1 MKSAYPQFYG
11 WYKKI
16 TWKYESH
23 RKANIQRK
31 LNNMNQA
38 MYFEKFKESNL
49 LKKLRSF
56 GNKVK
61 FWIVKTDY

>member
-1 MKSAYPQFYG
+1 
-11 WYKKI
+11 
-16 TWKYESH
+16 
-23 RKANIQRK
+23 
-31 LNNMNQA
+31 MNQA

-61 FWIVKTDY
+61 FWIVKTEY